1 MKLKRIITTAIQLR
15 VVALAAATLGVI
27 IALTPANTTTFK
39 QEEVEQNKFIAIAA
53 PLGNGARQLLILEQ
67 QSDTQ
72 ACWSESGS
80 NPVVVE
86 PLLLQF
92 DFTGICGRNTDSN
105 GYSIR
110 MANQDLGLYY
120 RLSIIERDGEF
131 VLVGISDRDR
141 QAPPIEIGR
150 TRGIHSGFSKI
161 LLEPGWQFTKRTF
174 QGKTLGHVYLS
185 SSLTPPAGIPTSFAF
200 TDIAN
205 NVYAKEIQQ
214 AVALG
219 FVAGFSQDNTFRPEV
234 ALTREQLVSLVL
246 GALSKVPDANLNLPT
261 EIATKPYPDVETTRW
276 SAVKIGWARD
286 NQIISGYADGTFRPT
301 QTVTRAE
308 LMAVL
313 RRAAEF
319 AKSTRR
325 LDTALTLKQPTT
337 AFSDTTGH
345 WAAAII
351 SQMSSYCHVASP
363 PNEVGTAFAPDAET
377 HRSYAAAATVRMLD
391 CVKQEF

>member
-1 MKLKRIITTAIQLR
+1 MRFGKIVTLAIQRHVAILAAMGTMS
-15 VVALAAATLGVI
+15 VLSPALAA
-27 IALTPANTTTFK
+27 TFS

-53 PLGNGARQLLILEQ
+53 PVGNGGRQLLILEQ
-67 QSDTQ
+67 QSDER
-72 ACWSESGS
+72 ACWSESGTD
-80 NPVVVE
+80 PVVVE

-92 DFTGICGRNTDSN
+92 DFTGICGRSTDSN

-110 MANQDLGLYY
+110 MAEQDLGLHY

-131 VLVGISDRDR
+131 VLVGVSNRDR
-141 QAPPIEIGR
+141 QTPPIEIGR
-150 TRGIHSGFSKI
+150 TRGIHSGFTKI
-161 LLEPGWQFTKRTF
+161 HLQPGWQFTKRTF
-174 QGKTLGHVYLS
+174 RGKSVGHVYLS
-185 SSLTPPAGIPTSFAF
+185 SSLAPPADVPPSFAF
-200 TDIAN
+200 PDIAN

-219 FVAGFSQDNTFRPEV
+219 FVAGFAQDNTFRPEV

-246 GALSKVPDANLNLPT
+246 GALDTVPNANLNLPT
-261 EIATKPYPDVETTRW
+261 ATATSPYPDVEATRW
-276 SAVKIGWARD
+276 SAAKIGWAKD

-319 AKSTRR
+319 AKSTRG
-325 LDTALTLKQPTT
+325 LGTTLTLQQPAT

-345 WAAAII
+345 WASETI
-351 SQMSSYCHVASP
+351 SQMSSYCRVASP
-363 PNEVGTAFAPDAET
+363 PNEVGTAFAPDSET

-391 CVKQEF
+391 CVKQES

>member
-1 MKLKRIITTAIQLR
+1 MKLKITTATQLR
-15 VVALAAATLGVI
+15 VVIAATLGVI
-27 IALTPANTTTFK
+27 SALTPAHTATFK

-53 PLGNGARQLLILEQ
+53 PLSNGARQLLILEQ
-67 QSDTQ
+67 QSDKQ
-72 ACWSESGS
+72 ACWSESGT

-110 MANQDLGLYY
+110 MADQDLGLYY

-150 TRGIHSGFSKI
+150 TRGIHPGFAKI
-161 LLEPGWQFTKRTF
+161 HLEPGWQFTKRTF
-174 QGKTLGHVYLS
+174 QDKTLGHVYLS
-185 SSLTPPAGIPTSFAF
+185 SSLTPPAEIPTSFAF

-246 GALSKVPDANLNLPT
+246 GALNKIPDANLKLPT
-261 EIATKPYPDVETTRW
+261 VIAISPYPDVEATRW
-276 SAVKIGWARD
+276 SAAKIGWAQD

-308 LMAVL
+308 LMSVL

-319 AKSTRR
+319 AKSTRG
-325 LDTALTLKQPTT
+325 LETTLTLQQPAT

-345 WAAAII
+345 WASETI
-351 SQMSSYCHVASP
+351 SQMSSYCRVASP
-363 PNEVGTAFAPDAET
+363 PNEVGTAFAPDSET

-391 CVKQEF
+391 CVKQES